1 MNFDQYVVTLVVTGA
16 LRRNAKAASP
26 CGSAALENGGP
37 YWTRTS
43 DLFHVKETL

>member
-1 MNFDQYVVTLVVTGA
+1 MRARVVTLVVTGVIA
-16 LRRNAKAASP
+16 GNAKAASP
-26 CGSAALENGGP
+26 CGSAALKDGGP